1 MHAAAGCRRGQT
13 VHNTAAACHRTA
25 PPRLALPSESRKK
38 SAWRLTRR
46 CSSFGSISLTSNRC
60 ADTAC
65 VMLMGI
71 EPQFSKPRPNQD
83 SARAHVSRHTNPR
96 LSPSPP
102 PRPPAKHTC
111 VLGEDAH
118 YGLLGASVR
127 QSRHEP
133 EDGMR
138 RSSHDAR
145 LQAHHTRQPPPLS
158 CIEYAQPRPRARA
171 QTQMQTPATHPE
183 SHGIR
188 VKLLPIVEVCDD
200 CLPVRG
206 ARRRRLVMRT
216 VGAR

>member
-1 MHAAAGCRRGQT
+1 MHAGGRLSQGT
-13 VHNTAAACHRTA
+13 VPNTAATCHRTA
-25 PPRLALPSESRKK
+25 PPRLGLPSESRKK

-60 ADTAC
+60 ADTAF

-71 EPQFSKPRPNQD
+71 EPQFSKLRSNQD
-83 SARAHVSRHTNPR
+83 SARACVSTTPVSVP
-96 LSPSPP
+96 LPP

-138 RSSHDAR
+138 CSSHDAR
-145 LQAHHTRQPPPLS
+145 LQGHAN
-158 CIEYAQPRPRARA
+158 
-171 QTQMQTPATHPE
+171 
-183 SHGIR
+183 
-188 VKLLPIVEVCDD
+188 LLPCHA
-200 CLPVRG
+200 LNTRNHG
-206 ARRRRLVMRT
+206 LARELKLKCKRLQRT
-216 VGAR
+216 QRATVSGSNFFQLLKFAMTAFG